1 MKNRGFILAAAF
13 LAVLACVPLFAQDSI
28 TVIFPKHEA
37 DLSGAFASQVRDFE
51 TSSGIKVNLI
61 QMGWDDV
68 NNKLT
73 AEMASGGSSYDVVE
87 FDNGNVAAWLGAGWV
102 EPLDAYMPKGYTNG
116 MIPGLVDLFSG
127 ADGKLYGIVWNN
139 DTRFFFYNAG
149 MLKKA
154 GIANPPRTWDELA
167 SQSKILMKKGIAKYG
182 MAGFWKAEWAL
193 ANDFHFYTYAF
204 GGKIVDKNGTILFNK
219 DPNTLAACQAMAGM
233 LKEGV
238 VDPASL
244 TYDQEAVNNIF
255 LKGDVA
261 FLNQGIPGI
270 MAYAQDPARSKV
282 VGQVKVGMV
291 PGGKPGLSATL
302 TLPEAYAI
310 AKGSRNKAAAW
321 KFIAFMTSRESNKKL
336 AEEIGVLPIWT
347 DLYTDKDLVKI
358 YPYWADFSRQMPTA
372 RGLSV
377 LTWYNS
383 FVDVCIAESQKMLSG
398 KATAQD
404 SLNEMAALLKDY
416 NGKP

>member
-1 MKNRGFILAAAF
+1 MKNRLLVSMVF
-13 LAVLACVPLFAQDSI
+13 LLACASLFAQASI

-37 DLSGAFASQVRDFE
+37 DLSGAFAARVKEFE
-51 TSSGIKVNLI
+51 AVSKMKVNLI

-102 EPLDAYMPKGYTNG
+102 EPLNPYMPKGFTDG
-116 MIPGLVDLFSG
+116 MIPGLLDLFTG

-139 DTRFFFYNAG
+139 DTRFFFYNAE

-154 GIANPPRTWDELA
+154 GIANPPRTWDELI
-167 SQSKILMKKGIAKYG
+167 SQSKTLMGKGIARYG

-193 ANDFHFYTYAF
+193 VNDFHFYVYTY
-204 GGKIVDKNGTILFNK
+204 GGKIVDKQGNFLFNK
-219 DPNTLAACQAMAGM
+219 DPGTLAACQEMVKF

-238 VDPASL
+238 MDPASL

-255 LKGDVA
+255 LKGDTA

-270 MAYAQDPARSKV
+270 MAYAQDASRSRV
-282 VGQVKVGMV
+282 VGQVKVGLV
-291 PGGKPGLSATL
+291 PGGKAGVSAAL

-310 AKGSRNKAAAW
+310 PKGSKNKAAAW
-321 KFIAFMTSRESNKKL
+321 KFIEYMTGKDVNKKL
-336 AEEIGVLPIWT
+336 AQDIGILPIWT
-347 DLYTDKDLVKI
+347 AQYTDRDLVKL
-358 YPYWADFSRQMPTA
+358 YPYWADFSRQMGSA

-377 LTWYNS
+377 LTWYNN
-383 FVDVCIAESQKMLSG
+383 FVDVAITESQKMLSG
-398 KATAQD
+398 KVSPQAALD
-404 SLNEMAALLKDY
+404 EMADLLKDY
-416 NGKP
+416 KGKP

>member
-1 MKNRGFILAAAF
+1 MKNRLLVSMVF
-13 LAVLACVPLFAQDSI
+13 LLACASLFAQASI

-37 DLSGAFASQVRDFE
+37 DLSGAFAARVKEFE
-51 TSSGIKVNLI
+51 AASKMKVNLI

-102 EPLDAYMPKGYTNG
+102 EPLNPYMPKGFTDG
-116 MIPGLVDLFSG
+116 MIPGLLDLFTG

-139 DTRFFFYNAG
+139 DTRFFFYNAE

-154 GIANPPRTWDELA
+154 GIANPPRTWDELI
-167 SQSKILMKKGIAKYG
+167 SQSKTLMGKGIAKYG

-193 ANDFHFYTYAF
+193 VNDFHFYIYTY
-204 GGKIVDKNGTILFNK
+204 GGKIVDKQGNFLFNK
-219 DPNTLAACQAMAGM
+219 DPGTLAACQEMVKF

-238 VDPASL
+238 MDPASL

-255 LKGDVA
+255 LKGDTA

-270 MAYAQDPARSKV
+270 MAYAQDASRSRV
-282 VGQVKVGMV
+282 VGQVKVGLV
-291 PGGKPGLSATL
+291 PGGKAGVSAAL

-310 AKGSRNKAAAW
+310 PKGSKNKAAAW
-321 KFIAFMTSRESNKKL
+321 KFIEYMTGKDVNKKL
-336 AEEIGVLPIWT
+336 AQDIGILPIWT
-347 DLYTDKDLVKI
+347 AQYTDRDLVKLF
-358 YPYWADFSRQMPTA
+358 PYWADFSRQMGSA

-377 LTWYNS
+377 LTWYNN
-383 FVDVCIAESQKMLSG
+383 FVDVAITESQKMLSG
-398 KATAQD
+398 KVSPQAALD
-404 SLNEMAALLKDY
+404 EMADLLKDY
-416 NGKP
+416 KGKP

>member
-1 MKNRGFILAAAF
+1 MKNRLLVSMVF
-13 LAVLACVPLFAQDSI
+13 LLACASLFAQASI

-37 DLSGAFASQVRDFE
+37 DLSGAFAARVKEFE
-51 TSSGIKVNLI
+51 AASKMKVNLI

-102 EPLDAYMPKGYTNG
+102 EPLNSYMPKGFTDG
-116 MIPGLVDLFSG
+116 MIPGLLDLFTG

-139 DTRFFFYNAG
+139 DTRFFFYNAE

-154 GIANPPRTWDELA
+154 GIANPPRTWDELI
-167 SQSKILMKKGIAKYG
+167 SQSKTLMGKGIARYG

-193 ANDFHFYTYAF
+193 VNDFHFYVYTY
-204 GGKIVDKNGTILFNK
+204 GGKIVDKQGNFLFNK
-219 DPNTLAACQAMAGM
+219 DPGTLAACQEMVKF

-238 VDPASL
+238 MDPASL

-255 LKGDVA
+255 LKGDTA

-270 MAYAQDPARSKV
+270 MAYAQDASRSRV
-282 VGQVKVGMV
+282 VGQVKVGLV
-291 PGGKPGLSATL
+291 PGGKAGVSAAL

-310 AKGSRNKAAAW
+310 PKGSKNKAAAW
-321 KFIAFMTSRESNKKL
+321 KFIEYMTGKDVNKKL
-336 AEEIGVLPIWT
+336 AQDIGILPIWT
-347 DLYTDKDLVKI
+347 AQYTDRDLVKLF
-358 YPYWADFSRQMPTA
+358 PYWADFSRQMGSA

-377 LTWYNS
+377 LTWYNN
-383 FVDVCIAESQKMLSG
+383 FVDVAITESQKMLSG
-398 KATAQD
+398 KVSPQAALD
-404 SLNEMAALLKDY
+404 EMADLLKDY
-416 NGKP
+416 KGKP

>member
-1 MKNRGFILAAAF
+1 MKNRLLVSMVF
-13 LAVLACVPLFAQDSI
+13 LLACASLFAQASI

-37 DLSGAFASQVRDFE
+37 DLSGAFAAKVKEFE
-51 TSSGIKVNLI
+51 ATSKMKVNLI

-102 EPLDAYMPKGYTNG
+102 EPLNSYMPKGFTDG
-116 MIPGLVDLFSG
+116 MIPGLLDLFTG

-139 DTRFFFYNAG
+139 DTRFFFYNAE

-154 GIANPPRTWDELA
+154 GIANPPRTWDELI
-167 SQSKILMKKGIAKYG
+167 SQSKTLMGKGIARYG

-193 ANDFHFYTYAF
+193 VNDFHFYVYTY
-204 GGKIVDKNGTILFNK
+204 GGKIVDKQGNFLFNK
-219 DPNTLAACQAMAGM
+219 DPGTLAACQEMVKF

-238 VDPASL
+238 MDPASL

-255 LKGDVA
+255 LKGDTA

-270 MAYAQDPARSKV
+270 MAYAQDASRSRV
-282 VGQVKVGMV
+282 VGQVKVGLV
-291 PGGKPGLSATL
+291 PGGKAGVSAAL

-310 AKGSRNKAAAW
+310 PKGSKNKAAAW
-321 KFIAFMTSRESNKKL
+321 KFIEYMTGKDVNKKL
-336 AEEIGVLPIWT
+336 AQDIGILPIWT
-347 DLYTDKDLVKI
+347 AQYTDRDLVKLF
-358 YPYWADFSRQMPTA
+358 PYWADFSRQMGSA

-377 LTWYNS
+377 LTWYNN
-383 FVDVCIAESQKMLSG
+383 FVDVAITESQKMLSG
-398 KATAQD
+398 KVSPQAALD
-404 SLNEMAALLKDY
+404 EMADLLKDY
-416 NGKP
+416 KGKP

>member
-1 MKNRGFILAAAF
+1 MKYRF
-13 LAVLACVPLFAQDSI
+13 LFSVVFLLACASLFAQESI

-37 DLSGAFASQVRDFE
+37 DLSGAFASRVKEFE
-51 TSSGIKVNLI
+51 ASSKIKVNLI

-73 AEMASGGSSYDVVE
+73 AEMASGGSAYDVVE

-102 EPLDAYMPKGYTNG
+102 EPLDSYMPKGYTNG
-116 MIPGLVDLFSG
+116 MIPGLVDLFTG

-154 GIANPPRTWDELA
+154 GIANPPRTWDELV
-167 SQSKILMKKGIAKYG
+167 SQSKTLMSKGVAKYG

-193 ANDFHFYTYAF
+193 ANDFHFYAYTY
-204 GGKIVDKNGTILFNK
+204 GGTIVDKHGNILFNT
-219 DPNTLAACQAMAGM
+219 DPNTLAAAREMVKM

-261 FLNQGIPGI
+261 FLSQGIPGI
-270 MAYAQDPARSKV
+270 MSYAQDPARSK
-282 VGQVKVGMV
+282 
-291 PGGKPGLSATL
+291 
-302 TLPEAYAI
+302 
-310 AKGSRNKAAAW
+310 
-321 KFIAFMTSRESNKKL
+321 
-336 AEEIGVLPIWT
+336 
-347 DLYTDKDLVKI
+347 
-358 YPYWADFSRQMPTA
+358 
-372 RGLSV
+372 
-377 LTWYNS
+377 
-383 FVDVCIAESQKMLSG
+383 
-398 KATAQD
+398 
-404 SLNEMAALLKDY
+404 
-416 NGKP
+416 

>member
-1 MKNRGFILAAAF
+1 MKNRLLVSMVF
-13 LAVLACVPLFAQDSI
+13 LLACASLFAQASI

-37 DLSGAFASQVRDFE
+37 DLSGAFAAKVKEFE
-51 TSSGIKVNLI
+51 AASKMKVNLI

-102 EPLDAYMPKGYTNG
+102 EPLNSYMPKGFTDG
-116 MIPGLVDLFSG
+116 MIPGLLDLFTG

-139 DTRFFFYNAG
+139 DTRFFFYNAE

-154 GIANPPRTWDELA
+154 GIANPPRTWDELI
-167 SQSKILMKKGIAKYG
+167 SQSKTLMGKGIAKYG

-193 ANDFHFYTYAF
+193 VNDFHFYVYTY
-204 GGKIVDKNGTILFNK
+204 GGKIVDKQGNFLFNK
-219 DPNTLAACQAMAGM
+219 DPGTLAACQEMVKF

-238 VDPASL
+238 MDPASL

-255 LKGDVA
+255 LKGDTA

-270 MAYAQDPARSKV
+270 MAYAQDASRSRV
-282 VGQVKVGMV
+282 VGQVKVGLV
-291 PGGKPGLSATL
+291 PGGKAGVSAAL

-310 AKGSRNKAAAW
+310 PKGSKNKAAAW
-321 KFIAFMTSRESNKKL
+321 KFIEYMTGKDVNKKL
-336 AEEIGVLPIWT
+336 AQDIGILPIWT
-347 DLYTDKDLVKI
+347 AQYTDRDLVKLF
-358 YPYWADFSRQMPTA
+358 PYWADFSRQMGSA

-377 LTWYNS
+377 LTWYNN
-383 FVDVCIAESQKMLSG
+383 FVDVAITESQKMLSG
-398 KATAQD
+398 KVSPQAALD
-404 SLNEMAALLKDY
+404 EMADLLKDY
-416 NGKP
+416 KGKP

>member
-1 MKNRGFILAAAF
+1 MKRAAF
-13 LAVLACVPLFAQDSI
+13 VLLVFFAACASLLAQNSI
-28 TVIFPKHEA
+28 SVIFPKHEA
-37 DLSGAFASQVRDFE
+37 DLSGAFAARVGEFE
-51 TSSGIKVNLI
+51 KAARIKVNLV

-73 AEMASGGSSYDVVE
+73 AEMASGGSAYDVVE

-102 EPLDAYMPKGYTNG
+102 VPLDPYMPKGYTTG

-139 DTRFFFYNAG
+139 DTRFFFYNAA
-149 MLKKA
+149 MLQKA
-154 GIANPPRTWDELA
+154 GIKGPPSTWDELIA
-167 SQSKILMKKGIAKYG
+167 QSKILQSKGIAKYG

-193 ANDFHFYTYAF
+193 ANDFHFYIYTY
-204 GGKIVDKNGTILFNK
+204 GGTIVDKKGNLLFK
-219 DPNTLAACQAMAGM
+219 DDPNTVAACQEMVRF

-282 VGQVKVGMV
+282 AGQIKVGVV
-291 PGGKPGLSATL
+291 PGGKAGKSAAL

-310 AKGSRNKAAAW
+310 PKGSRNKSAAW
-321 KFIAFMTSRESNKKL
+321 KFIEFMTSRETNKKL
-336 AEEIGVLPIWT
+336 AQQIGLIPIWT
-347 DLYTDKDLVKI
+347 DLYTDPDLVKL
-358 YPYWADFSRQMPTA
+358 YPYWADFSRQMGSA
-372 RGLSV
+372 QGLSV
-377 LTWYNS
+377 LTWYNN
-383 FVDVCIAESQKMLSG
+383 FVDVIITESQKMLSG
-398 KATAQD
+398 KADVRT
-404 SLNEMAALLKDY
+404 SLNEMADLLKDY
-416 NGKP
+416 AGKP